1 MQHASQ
7 LRQKSQQCGVS
18 LFNGRNLPYTVTIDS
33 QSNGWRNV
41 FLIIDTLANM
51 DFYKNLNEAPYKGLR
66 FLRETDLATFP
77 VGRYE
82 IDGDAVFALVQEYET
97 HLPEECRWEAHY
109 TYTDIQ
115 YIVEGSEKM
124 GWKALDDVVKTED
137 RPEDDI
143 YFFDAEGDHFVLHA
157 GQFAVF
163 APQDAHR
170 PGLAVDGPTP
180 VKKIVVKV
188 AM

>member
-1 MQHASQ
+1 M
-7 LRQKSQQCGVS
+7 
-18 LFNGRNLPYTVTIDS
+18 
-33 QSNGWRNV
+33 
-41 FLIIDTLANM
+41 IIDTLANLE
-51 DFYKNLNEAPYKGLR
+51 FYKGLNEQLYKGLK
-66 FLRETDLATFP
+66 FLKETDVAALP

-82 IDGDAVFALVQEYET
+82 IDGDTVFALVQAYET

-115 YIVEGSEKM
+115 YVVEGSEKM
-124 GWKALDDVVKTED
+124 GWKTLDGVVKTED
-137 RPEDDI
+137 RPEDDV
-143 YFFDAEGDHFVLHA
+143 YFFESDGDHFVMHA

-170 PGLAVDGPTP
+170 PGMAVDRQAPI
-180 VKKIVVKV
+180 KKIVVKV

>member
-1 MQHASQ
+1 M
-7 LRQKSQQCGVS
+7 
-18 LFNGRNLPYTVTIDS
+18 
-33 QSNGWRNV
+33 
-41 FLIIDTLANM
+41 IIDTLANLE
-51 DFYKNLNEAPYKGLR
+51 FYKGLNEQLYKGLK
-66 FLRETDLATFP
+66 FLKETDVAALP

-82 IDGDAVFALVQEYET
+82 IDGDTVFALVQAYET

-115 YIVEGSEKM
+115 YVVEGSERM
-124 GWKALDDVVKTED
+124 GWKTLDGVVKTED
-137 RPEDDI
+137 RPEDDV
-143 YFFDAEGDHFVLHA
+143 YFFESDGDHFVMHA

-170 PGLAVDGPTP
+170 PGMAVDGPAQI
-180 VKKIVVKV
+180 KKIVVKV

>member
-1 MQHASQ
+1 M
-7 LRQKSQQCGVS
+7 
-18 LFNGRNLPYTVTIDS
+18 
-33 QSNGWRNV
+33 
-41 FLIIDTLANM
+41 IIDALANM
-51 DFYKNLNEAPYKGLR
+51 DFYKNLNESLYKGLR
-66 FLRETDLATFP
+66 FLKETDLAALP

-124 GWKALDDVVKTED
+124 GWKALDGVVKTED
-137 RPEDDI
+137 RPEDDV
-143 YFFDAEGDHFVLHA
+143 YFFDADGDHFVLHA
-157 GQFAVF
+157 RQFAVF

-170 PGLAVDGPTP
+170 PGLAVDGPAP
-180 VKKIVVKV
+180 VKKVVVKV
-188 AM
+188 KM